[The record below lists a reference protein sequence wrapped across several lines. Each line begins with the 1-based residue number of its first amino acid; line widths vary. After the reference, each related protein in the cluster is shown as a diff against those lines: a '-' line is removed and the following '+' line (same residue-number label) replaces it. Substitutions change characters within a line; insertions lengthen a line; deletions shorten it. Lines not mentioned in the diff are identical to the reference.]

1 MYNLRLN
8 NYHTNPKNSNIYTP
22 TEVSQFLYGLLTPF
36 FLPEKGRLIFDPCSG
51 ENFLLKP
58 WQAAGYKVWGND
70 NDYQLLKK
78 QIPNSDLNFLTSEK
92 FMWDNYFSG
101 QGPQLILCNPPF
113 NGMKP
118 KLAPEI
124 WLDKIIELFGPKM
137 PIVLFAPIGLR
148 ICNSLKGKRYQKF
161 ITGKYPSISSIITL
175 PRTIFP
181 GVEFHAEILIF
192 NLPKLQPHY
201 FYHAI

>member
-1 MYNLRLN
+1 MYRIDRN
-8 NYHTNPKNSNIYTP
+8 NYHLKPKFSNIQTP
-22 TEVSQFLYGLLTPF
+22 LEVSEFIFNLLSPYF
-36 FLPEKGRLIFDPCSG
+36 PDRSQIILDPGCGAGNLS
-51 ENFLLKP
+51 KP
-58 WQAAGYKVWGND
+58 WKKAGYKTLGIDIVP
-70 NDYQLLKK
+70 LLP
-78 QIPNSDLNFLTSEK
+78 PNLSQNFLT
-92 FMWDNYFSG
+92 WDGWDFFGYHVH
-101 QGPQLILCNPPF
+101 PQLVLCNPPF